1 MTVRKPVNE
10 QVGDSGGLANKESVP
25 SSPKKSRD
33 NRALTHL
40 CGSERDGMCE
50 CSKCVLNG
58 CPKCLQIDYFY

>member
-10 QVGDSGGLANKESVP
+10 QVGDSGELVNKESVP
-25 SSPKKSRD
+25 SPPKKSRD

-40 CGSERDGMCE
+40 CGSELNAMCE

-58 CPKCLQIDYFY
+58 CSKCLQIDYF